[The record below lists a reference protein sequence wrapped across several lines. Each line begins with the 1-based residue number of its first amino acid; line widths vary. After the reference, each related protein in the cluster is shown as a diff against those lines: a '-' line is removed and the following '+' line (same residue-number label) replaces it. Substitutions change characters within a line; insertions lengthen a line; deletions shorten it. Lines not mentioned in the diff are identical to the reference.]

1 MKSLWVAFLFIFATP
16 LFAKEIIT
24 LGNAARIV
32 QSPDACLE
40 TSGVCAF
47 KTGPDEKYKLKIG
60 ESQIV
65 LDENT
70 AIVRRSE
77 KKLTLVTGQIW
88 VRAKAEIE
96 IEAEYGSAKAFE
108 GNFLAKNEGK
118 KLDLKA
124 IDADLILTP
133 KMSEKSLKLEAGE
146 ENWLG
151 PVDQT
156 RTASSGLPLPIR
168 PSELVVSWSRL
179 YTGTKVEFKKDFKN
193 FFNLWSAA
201 SERLAQFH
209 AEVTK
214 RQIASIE
221 NEIAHKKQIQE
232 NQTRENARIKA
243 WFRKHSLED

>member
-1 MKSLWVAFLFIFATP
+1 MKSVLIALLFIFVTP
-16 LFAKEIIT
+16 VFAKEIIT

-32 QSPDACLE
+32 QSPEACLE
-40 TSGVCAF
+40 TSGVCAL
-47 KTGPDEKYKLKIG
+47 KTGPDEKFKFNIG
-60 ESQIV
+60 KTQIV

-70 AIVRRSE
+70 AVVLRSDN
-77 KKLTLVTGQIW
+77 KLTLVIGQIW
-88 VRAKAEIE
+88 VHAKDEIE
-96 IEAEYGSAKAFE
+96 IETEYGSAKAFD
-108 GNFLAKNEGK
+108 GNFLAKNKDK
-118 KLDLKA
+118 KMDLKA
-124 IDADLILTP
+124 IDADLMLTP

-168 PSELVVSWSRL
+168 PSDLVVNWARL
-179 YTGTKVEFKKDFKN
+179 YTGTKVDFEKDFKN
-193 FFNLWSAA
+193 FFKLWSLA
-201 SERLAQFH
+201 SERLAEFH

-221 NEIAHKKQIQE
+221 NEIARKKQILA
-232 NQTRENARIKA
+232 NQARENARIKA